1 MSFNNEKLS
10 RILHDANSNDFLYTG
25 TVTFSSLLFAFYVCK
40 PLLFYCNCYQ
50 VNTTHW
56 MIPALH
62 AAAYKGYDDI
72 IYTLLSS
79 EDLDVD
85 QQDDVCTFFILS
97 LLPFTLV
104 VNTVIL

>member
-1 MSFNNEKLS
+1 
-10 RILHDANSNDFLYTG
+10 
-25 TVTFSSLLFAFYVCK
+25 
-40 PLLFYCNCYQ
+40 
-50 VNTTHW
+50 

>member
-1 MSFNNEKLS
+1 
-10 RILHDANSNDFLYTG
+10 
-25 TVTFSSLLFAFYVCK
+25 
-40 PLLFYCNCYQ
+40 
-50 VNTTHW
+50 

-97 LLPFTLV
+97 VLPFTLV

>member
-1 MSFNNEKLS
+1 
-10 RILHDANSNDFLYTG
+10 
-25 TVTFSSLLFAFYVCK
+25 
-40 PLLFYCNCYQ
+40 
-50 VNTTHW
+50 

-97 LLPFTLV
+97 VLPFTLV
-104 VNTVIL
+104 VNTVVLQFGTTALMEATDRNNISTVEVLLEEGANVNAQNWVR